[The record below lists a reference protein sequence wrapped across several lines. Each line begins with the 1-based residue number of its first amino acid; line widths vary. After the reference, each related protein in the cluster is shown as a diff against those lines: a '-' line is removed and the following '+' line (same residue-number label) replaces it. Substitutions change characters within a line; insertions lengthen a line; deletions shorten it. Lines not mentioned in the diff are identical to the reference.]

1 MIKELKLTLRNIK
14 KDYDKPVLKG
24 ISLAADNNSYI
35 AIVGKSG
42 SGKST
47 LMNILG
53 LVESYDS
60 GEYYFN
66 NVLIKKGKDYHKIR
80 SENIGFIFQ
89 SYNLIPTLTCREN
102 IMLPLQYGGKAS
114 TDLEEIINELDIEQL
129 LDKRV
134 VLLSGGERQRI
145 AIARALVLNPNLIIA
160 DEPTGNLDTENKE
173 RVLSILDKEHKKGR
187 GVILITHDNEVARRA
202 KKIYCLREG
211 ILHESL

>member
-1 MIKELKLTLRNIK
+1 MIKDLKLVMSNVTK
-14 KDYDKPVLKG
+14 KYDKPVLND
-24 ISLAADNNSYI
+24 ISLKADNNSYI

-47 LMNILG
+47 LLNILG
-53 LVESYDS
+53 LIEDYDS

-66 NVLIKKGKDYHKIR
+66 GIKIKKGNDYHKLR
-80 SENIGFIFQ
+80 SANIGFIFQ

-114 TDLEEIINELDIEQL
+114 DNLEEIIGELDIEQL

-160 DEPTGNLDTENKE
+160 DEPTGNLDAVNKE
-173 RVLSILDKEHKKGR
+173 RVLSILDKEHIKGR
-187 GVILITHDNEVARRA
+187 GIILITHDDKVAKRA
-202 KKIYCLREG
+202 KKMYCLREG
-211 ILHESL
+211 VLHESI

>member
-1 MIKELKLTLRNIK
+1 MIKDLKLVMSNIK
-14 KDYDKPVLKG
+14 KSYDKPVLNG
-24 ISLAADNNSYI
+24 VSLVADNNSYI

-53 LVESYDS
+53 LIEDYDS

-66 NVLIKKGKDYHKIR
+66 DVKIKAGKDYHRIR
-80 SENIGFIFQ
+80 SANIGFVFQ

-102 IMLPLQYGGKAS
+102 IMLPLQYGGR
-114 TDLEEIINELDIEQL
+114 TIVDLKEMVKELDIEQL

-145 AIARALVLNPNLIIA
+145 AIARALVMNPNLIIA
-160 DEPTGNLDTENKE
+160 DEPTGNLDAVNKE
-173 RVLSILDKEHKKGR
+173 RVLNILDKEHKKGR
-187 GVILITHDNEVARRA
+187 GIILITHDDEVARRT
-202 KKIYCLREG
+202 KKRYCLREG
-211 ILHESL
+211 ILHEST